1 MKDSQKDLSSK
12 LIQLTSQLEALEP
25 ELKSADAPD
34 PALLRDFRRSVDDVR
49 TTAWVLGELI
59 NARETGKNE
68 QVVLSFV
75 ASERMRRFGQM
86 ARSITTDVDEHGL
99 TWESSVVQ
107 ELFNSVAVLQ
117 SRMSKLI
124 SQRKARESQ
133 ARRS

>member
-12 LIQLTSQLEALEP
+12 LIQITGQLEALEP
-25 ELKSADAPD
+25 ELKSAEAPD

-49 TTAWVLGELI
+49 NTAWVLGELI
-59 NARETGKNE
+59 NARETGKSQ

-86 ARSITTDVDEHGL
+86 TRSITTDVDEHGL
-99 TWESSVVQ
+99 KWESGVVQ
-107 ELFNSVAVLQ
+107 ELFDSVAILQ
-117 SRMSKLI
+117 SRLSKLI

-133 ARRS
+133 GRRS

>member
-25 ELKSADAPD
+25 ELKSAEAPD
-34 PALLRDFRRSVDDVR
+34 PSLLRDFRRSVDDVR
-49 TTAWVLGELI
+49 NTAWVLGELI

-86 ARSITTDVDEHGL
+86 ARGITSDVDQHGL
-99 TWESSVVQ
+99 RWESSVVK
-107 ELFNSVAVLQ
+107 ELFDSVAVLQ
-117 SRMSKLI
+117 LRLSKLI
-124 SQRKARESQ
+124 SQRKARESE